1 MLSPFHLEFVPLLL
15 HTQLTHL
22 PRNRPDTIR
31 CIVASLVGDGESGD
45 SLVDDSEPVQPLA
58 QVQHE
63 DYSDPNWEPEPVDAG
78 PGACSSYLLT
88 TPRCGWACPHA
99 FSPLEIC

>member
-1 MLSPFHLEFVPLLL
+1 MLSPSPFPPFTSNSFHLL
-15 HTQLTHL
+15 HTLLTHL

-78 PGACSSYLLT
+78 PGAL
-88 TPRCGWACPHA
+88 
-99 FSPLEIC
+99 FSPLELC